1 MELVSFELDIQ
12 FTETGQI
19 DTPAYRLFKAV
30 SSEPKPKKL
39 EEPGVRI
46 TDKKKS
52 TIIGWEYDSCYI
64 KIENQVN
71 SDKCIKLLFQYLDI
85 INSIAPITEIE
96 SRNLTTHWMIATPN
110 YDFISLEQLYRGK
123 SIQQYSFVNG
133 VYDSS
138 VIFDIKIG
146 NYSLHHQSG
155 AMESNQLNTDY
166 LEYER
171 KDLPK
176 TFIFLDASILDET
189 ILQYNREGME
199 SFTREAF
206 NYCLAHSKEFGELW
220 ERYL

>member
-1 MELVSFELDIQ
+1 MELVSFELDIT
-12 FTETGQI
+12 FTETGEVG
-19 DTPAYRLFKAV
+19 TPAYRLFKAV
-30 SSEPKPKKL
+30 SSEPQPKRL

-46 TDKKKS
+46 TDKEKS
-52 TIIGWEYDSCYI
+52 AIIGWEYDSCYI
-64 KIENQVN
+64 KIDNQAN
-71 SDKCIKLLFQYLDI
+71 SNKCIQLLFKYLDI
-85 INSIAPITEIE
+85 INSIVPITEIE
-96 SRNLTTHWMIATPN
+96 NRKLITYWMLATPN
-110 YDFISLEQLYRGK
+110 HDFISLEQLYRGK
-123 SIQQYSFVNG
+123 SIQQYSFANG

-155 AMESNQLNTDY
+155 AMEPNQLNADY

-176 TFIFLDASILDET
+176 TFIFLYASVLDET

-206 NYCLAHSKEFGELW
+206 NYCLEHSKEFGEVW

>member
-1 MELVSFELDIQ
+1 ML
-12 FTETGQI
+12 
-19 DTPAYRLFKAV
+19 
-30 SSEPKPKKL
+30 
-39 EEPGVRI
+39 
-46 TDKKKS
+46 
-52 TIIGWEYDSCYI
+52 
-64 KIENQVN
+64 
-71 SDKCIKLLFQYLDI
+71 
-85 INSIAPITEIE
+85 
-96 SRNLTTHWMIATPN
+96 ATPN

-123 SIQQYSFVNG
+123 SIQQCSFANG

-138 VIFDIKIG
+138 VILDIKIG

-155 AMESNQLNTDY
+155 AMEPNQLNTDY

-176 TFIFLDASILDET
+176 TFVFLYASVLDET